1 MSHALS
7 VSKTACPLASDF
19 ACIGLC
25 QANPS
30 CFCDAQVYA
39 NLDDKLLQEFPAYL
53 EERGID
59 ADMGNYL
66 LALVNDKEEREYKS
80 WLENVQ
86 KFLKK

>member
-1 MSHALS
+1 M
-7 VSKTACPLASDF
+7 
-19 ACIGLC
+19 
-25 QANPS
+25 
-30 CFCDAQVYA
+30 YA
-39 NLDDKLLQEFPAYL
+39 NLDEKLLQEFPAYL

-80 WLENVQ
+80 WLEHVQ

>member
-1 MSHALS
+1 MHWF
-7 VSKTACPLASDF
+7 VSDEF
-19 ACIGLC
+19 FMVLC
-25 QANPS
+25 NE
-30 CFCDAQVYA
+30 QVYA

-80 WLENVQ
+80 WLENIQ

>member
-1 MSHALS
+1 MLTCIESMGNFVRQILHAY
-7 VSKTACPLASDF
+7 
-19 ACIGLC
+19 
-25 QANPS
+25 
-30 CFCDAQVYA
+30 CFEQVYA
-39 NLDDKLLQEFPAYL
+39 NLDEKLLQEFPAYL

-80 WLENVQ
+80 WLEHVQ